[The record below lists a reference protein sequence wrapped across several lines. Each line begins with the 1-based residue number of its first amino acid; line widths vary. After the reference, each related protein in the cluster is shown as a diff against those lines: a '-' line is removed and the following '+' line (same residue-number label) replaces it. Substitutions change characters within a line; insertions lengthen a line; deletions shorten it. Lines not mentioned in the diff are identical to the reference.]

1 MDEDEEDD
9 DEDDEVEFLAE
20 MEGHF
25 FGNQDT
31 DASEVV
37 PCFVANFDKGEFD
50 YNTD

>member
-1 MDEDEEDD
+1 MWE
-9 DEDDEVEFLAE
+9 
-20 MEGHF
+20 

-50 YNTD
+50 YNTDWLFSGGEDSTL